1 MLPRTSRRPPPAPRA
16 DFVVFTAAG
25 GRFALP
31 TRAVVAVAEVPP
43 RSALPHPGRPEVLGL
58 VAHRGRAVALIDLG
72 ACLDRPP
79 GDAASARYCVVVA
92 DGERQAAIPVD
103 AIEGLA
109 RVPADQGLPP
119 ECETF
124 DPARTIFA
132 EPSGGAR

>member
-1 MLPRTSRRPPPAPRA
+1 MLPRRSPKPRSTPLA
-16 DFVVFTAAG
+16 TFVVFTAAG
-25 GRFALP
+25 RRFALP
-31 TRAVVAVAEVPP
+31 TRRVVAVAEAPELTP
-43 RSALPHPGRPEVLGL
+43 LPAAGRPEVLGL